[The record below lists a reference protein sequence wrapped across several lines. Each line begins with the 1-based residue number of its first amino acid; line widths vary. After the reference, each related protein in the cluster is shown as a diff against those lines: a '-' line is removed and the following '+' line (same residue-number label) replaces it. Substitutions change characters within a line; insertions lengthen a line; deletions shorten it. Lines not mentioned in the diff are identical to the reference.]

1 MVKFFVRTTGERA
14 LDESF
19 SQIKYELL
27 IDKEHKPIDSFIKQL
42 KMIDDYD
49 AVLLEDDVILCKNF
63 QKEIENVIEEHK
75 DEVINFYTK
84 PSAFFSSH
92 FCQQFIYNQ
101 CTYYPKGSAKK
112 IAIQMEKEWDAAKS
126 IKDYDVLENEA
137 IHSLNM
143 YIFNYRPCLV
153 QHKDGYSLIGGRFCC
168 IADRITPYFKDYL
181 DRYGIDYNNPGDV
194 LANLDKLN
202 QEKEELIKQIK
213 EDAKK

>member
-1 MVKFFVRTTGERA
+1 MVKFFVRTTGERV

-42 KMIDDYD
+42 KVIDDYD
-49 AVLLEDDVILCKNF
+49 AVLLEDDVILCKGF
-63 QKEIENVIEEHK
+63 KMEIEKVVEEHK
-75 DEVINFYTK
+75 NEVINFYTR

-92 FCQQFIYNQ
+92 FCQHFVYNQ
-101 CTYYPKGSAKK
+101 CTYYPKGSARK
-112 IAIQMEKEWDAAKS
+112 IAVQIEKEWNADKS
-126 IKDYDVLENEA
+126 IKDYDVLENKA
-137 IHSLNM
+137 IHSLGM

-181 DRYGIDYNNPGDV
+181 DRYSIDYNRPGDV